1 MPPTPPPPAAALRL
15 LGDTQTLTGRSGS
28 VSCGVTAPSSGS
40 WCTQRCVCTLQASL
54 VGMGLILNVTA
65 PLLLSCCSFSFA
77 LGYGVSFLMDSNL
90 LLSMVVQQWVAISQ
104 KTRAHLSTPPSLMLY
119 YYIHIHIHIHIY
131 IYIYTHSEILIG
143 KRTWYCNNFTSDT
156 WENPLHT
163 HVEGQSDRTSMVKC
177 YYLETLG
184 EGYTGILCRIFAY
197 SFISNF
203 KMFFK
208 MFSIS
213 MLFLCPHSE
222 LNNVPPPIH
231 IHIDP

>member
-1 MPPTPPPPAAALRL
+1 METSSKGTYAAHPTSRTAAALCL

-40 WCTQRCVCTLQASL
+40 WCTQSCVCTLQASL

-90 LLSMVVQQWVAISQ
+90 LLSMVVQQRVVISQ
-104 KTRAHLSTPPSLMLY
+104 KTRACLSTPPSLMLY
-119 YYIHIHIHIHIY
+119 YYIHIY
-131 IYIYTHSEILIG
+131 IYSEILIG

-184 EGYTGILCRIFAY
+184 EGYTGILCSFFAFLY
-197 SFISNF
+197 LISKCFLKCFQFQCYFYVPIVRWIMSPPKFIS
-203 KMFFK
+203 K
-208 MFSIS
+208 
-213 MLFLCPHSE
+213 
-222 LNNVPPPIH
+222 
-231 IHIDP
+231 